1 MSLAAPL
8 LRRRNDEMAHRH
20 PNEMDLHRIVRA
32 ISARRRYRYVS
43 PVVLP
48 VEHGYLV
55 RSACCSRTVDAA
67 GGEID
72 IALLRWSEGAG
83 RWLLLAMD
91 RATGYWVEDSRYARL
106 ADLFPRLNADP
117 ERRFWS

>member
-1 MSLAAPL
+1 
-8 LRRRNDEMAHRH
+8 
-20 PNEMDLHRIVRA
+20 
-32 ISARRRYRYVS
+32 
-43 PVVLP
+43 

-83 RWLLLAMD
+83 RWSLLAMD
-91 RATGYWVEDSRYARL
+91 RASGCWVEDSRYTRL

-117 ERRFWS
+117 ERRFWT